1 MVLPENGRKQKG
13 HPMFESFKHTA
24 EYKRLQTALQTP
36 GAAALFGMP
45 PVAHARILSEL
56 AADGGRSLLVVTPGE
71 AEATRF
77 AQDLEALGMPAAVF
91 PPRDFL
97 LRPSRVRAE
106 NTNIAAWRCW
116 AIWWAAA
123 CGRCA
128 CPPRPC
134 CNTLC
139 PKPSS
144 APTP

>member
-97 LRPSRVRAE
+97 LRPIEGAGREYEYRRLAVLGDLVGGRLRAVV
-106 NTNIAAWRCW
+106 CLFLSV
-116 AIWWAAA
+116 
-123 CGRCA
+123 G
-128 CPPRPC
+128 
-134 CNTLC
+134 
-139 PKPSS
+139 
-144 APTP
+144 